1 MKFQKGDI
9 VVCINKSK
17 DSVLIL
23 NKKYVVEHVMT
34 TEHNV
39 VYVVIEGMKYIAFH
53 YSYFI
58 KLEEYRTNKI
68 NKIKYNINGNKKYNK
83 NIINIDFASLYPT
96 AMGYYLSKSKREIE
110 ISKRNDKIKKII
122 NRIGQ

>member
-53 YSYFI
+53 
-58 KLEEYRTNKI
+58 
-68 NKIKYNINGNKKYNK
+68 
-83 NIINIDFASLYPT
+83 
-96 AMGYYLSKSKREIE
+96 
-110 ISKRNDKIKKII
+110 
-122 NRIGQ
+122 